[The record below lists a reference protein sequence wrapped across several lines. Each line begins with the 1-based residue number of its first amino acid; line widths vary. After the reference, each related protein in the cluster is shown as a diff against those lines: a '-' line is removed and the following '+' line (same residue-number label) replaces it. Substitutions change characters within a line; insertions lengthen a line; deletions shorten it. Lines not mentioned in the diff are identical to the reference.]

1 MTRGEVVIVQFPY
14 AGGGQGKN
22 RPALVV
28 QNDRDN
34 RRLSN
39 TVVAMISG
47 NTQHAAEPTQ
57 VFIDPNTPDGASSR
71 HAFMYRRSSN
81 AAILSRFGNRML
93 SKRSGD
99 FLIRCSRKWTAH

>member
-1 MTRGEVVIVQFPY
+1 MTRGDVVIVQFPY

-57 VFIDPNTPDGASSR
+57 VLVDPNIPAGASSR
-71 HAFMYRRSSN
+71 LHGPSVVKCCNLVTIRQQDVFKTIGR
-81 AAILSRFGNRML
+81 LS
-93 SKRSGD
+93 D
-99 FLIRCSRKWTAH
+99 RCSRKWTRR